1 MNWGWQDD
9 EGDKPVV
16 VASSITEQPIEPIL
30 QQIEEISGNEIGWT
44 KNAVVDELV
53 AKTKSNL
60 NPPPPNEQEQNTTE
74 QQNGLG
80 KLIAMFIAL
89 VTGNF
94 SEILGGKKEEEQ
106 QNATAPDTTTT
117 AKVVGEG
124 TQAAA
129 KEQNR
134 ANSQQTITPTR
145 ELDNAIANANISNIL
160 QFPTYGSATE
170 VSQANLFVNT
180 SPLPTP
186 QNVASSQTVG
196 KTGGVG
202 GRTT

>member
-16 VASSITEQPIEPIL
+16 VASSITEQPIEPIP
-30 QQIEEISGNEIGWT
+30 QQPEAISGNQIDLMQ
-44 KNAVVDELV
+44 NPVVDELV

-60 NPPPPNEQEQNTTE
+60 NPPPPNEQEQPSTE

-80 KLIAMFIAL
+80 KFISMIIAL
-89 VTGNF
+89 VTGGNWP
-94 SEILGGKKEEEQ
+94 EIFGGKKEEEQ
-106 QNATAPDTTTT
+106 NAIVSKPDE
-117 AKVVGEG
+117 KVVGEG

-129 KEQNR
+129 KER
-134 ANSQQTITPTR
+134 DIVISQPIIPTTK
-145 ELDNAIANANISNIL
+145 LNKDIANANISNIL

-186 QNVASSQTVG
+186 NVTSSPNIT
-196 KTGGVG
+196 KTTGGFGVA
-202 GRTT
+202 